1 MSVNF
6 EFKFKNIN
14 PVNNKDPIC
23 RIELNSND
31 IFSGKVE
38 QRIVLDADTQE
49 NNVLRIFFENK
60 GNKDT
65 ILDDNNQIKQDLN
78 FELEKLTIDG
88 IDLQHLIW
96 ESRYVAKDS
105 VIDSCLFFGPKG
117 FWELKFDIPVLK
129 WFLKTNHNKNN
140 NDPTWEE
147 DYKYYK
153 ESCQILNK
161 IQIK

>member
-14 PVNNKDPIC
+14 PVNNKYPIC

>member
-23 RIELNSND
+23 RIEFNGDD

>member
-1 MSVNF
+1 MSVEF

-14 PVNNKDPIC
+14 SVNNKYPIC
-23 RIELNSND
+23 RIEFNDAD

-38 QRIVLDADTQE
+38 QRIVLNADTQE

-60 GNKDT
+60 RGKDT

-117 FWELKFDIPVLK
+117 FWELKFDAPVLK
-129 WFLKTNHNKNN
+129 WFLKTNHDKNN

>member
-14 PVNNKDPIC
+14 PVNNKEPIC
-23 RIELNSND
+23 RIELNGDD
-31 IFSGKVE
+31 ICVGKVE
-38 QRIVLDADTQE
+38 QRIVLNADTQE

-78 FELEKLTIDG
+78 LELEKLTIDG

-117 FWELKFDIPVLK
+117 FWELKFDAPVLK
-129 WFLKTNHNKNN
+129 WFLKTNHDKNN

>member
-1 MSVNF
+1 MSVEF

-14 PVNNKDPIC
+14 TVNNKYPIC
-23 RIELNSND
+23 RIEFNGDD

-38 QRIVLDADTQE
+38 QRIVLNADTQE

-117 FWELKFDIPVLK
+117 FLEFKFDTPVLK

-147 DYKYYK
+147 DYNYY
-153 ESCQILNK
+153 EEACQILNK